1 MSFGL
6 RNAPSTFQRFIT
18 EVLRG
23 LDFVFPYLDDVLIAS
38 SSEEEHEKHVKL
50 VFDRFQQCG
59 LRINLAKS
67 VMGAGQVEYLRYLI
81 TFEGSRPLPEKV
93 EVITNYKLPDTIHEL
108 RTFLGIVNFYRRYLK
123 DAAKTQTPLHDLLK
137 GAKKKDNRKVPW
149 IENTVKNFE
158 QCKSELS
165 KAALLSFPKSGVLLS
180 LCCDASDFA
189 IGSVLQQLK
198 PAYLLA
204 LDNQNEQNNF
214 GQENDTSNLKEPHSL
229 PDEEPTSS
237 CGRKIKKPVRFRE

>member
-18 EVLRG
+18 EVLRR
-23 LDFVFPYLDDVLIAS
+23 LDSVFPYLDNLLIAL

-50 VFDRFQQCG
+50 VFDRFQQYG

-67 VMGAGQVEYLRYLI
+67 VMGADQVEYLGYLI
-81 TFEGSRPLPEKV
+81 TSEGSRPLPEKV
-93 EVITNYKLPDTIHEL
+93 EIITNYKLPDTIHEL

-123 DAAKTQTPLHDLLK
+123 DAAKTQAPLHDLLK

-149 IENTVKNFE
+149 TENTVKNFE
-158 QCKSELS
+158 QCKSELA
-165 KAALLSFPKSGVLLS
+165 KAALLSFPKSGVPLS
-180 LCCDASDFA
+180 LCCDAYDFA

-204 LDNQNEQNNF
+204 LDNQNEQNNV
-214 GQENDTSNLKEPHSL
+214 GQEKETSNSKEPHSL
-229 PDEEPTSS
+229 PDEEPTTSY
-237 CGRKIKKPVRFRE
+237 GRKIKKPVRF